1 MNEISK
7 ILIIAAGLAMGIWAE
22 GVDEAMTP
30 YTVSKHG
37 VVAMTRYIDI
47 ILYYAV

>member
-1 MNEISK
+1 MKEISK
-7 ILIIAAGLAMGIWAE
+7 MLTISAGLTMGIWAE

-37 VVAMTRYIDI
+37 VVAMTRYIYI
-47 ILYYAV
+47 TQYT